1 MLENLMD
8 LSFVNKVASL
18 SIFDILVALAVS
30 FALGLF
36 IFFVYKRTFNGVMY
50 SQSFAISL
58 IAMNLITCLVIVA
71 VSTNLIAALGMVGAL
86 SIVRFRTV
94 IKEPLDLVYLFWSI
108 AIGIII
114 GVGLIPLAVIGS
126 IAIGGILFVF
136 VRKKDGDTPYVVVV
150 NCEDEKAEVESW
162 GLIKSKTKKQV
173 IKSKSV
179 SRNGIELTVEVR
191 LSGETVSFLNELL
204 GKPGVS
210 NAVLVSY
217 NGNYYM

>member
-36 IFFVYKRTFNGVMY
+36 IFFVYKRTFSGVMY

-136 VRKKDGDTPYVVVV
+136 VHKKDGDTPYVVVV